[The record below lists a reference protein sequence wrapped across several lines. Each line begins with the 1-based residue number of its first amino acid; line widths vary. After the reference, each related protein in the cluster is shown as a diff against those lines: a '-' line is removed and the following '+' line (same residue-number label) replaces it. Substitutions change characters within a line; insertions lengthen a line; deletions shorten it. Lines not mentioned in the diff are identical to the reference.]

1 MRWDAAFAK
10 TGHCACCANGKP
22 SSCSARGGYGNS
34 PGAPT
39 FTDVLILQPELP
51 LDLPVGVPDGARLLK
66 AIHGLLD
73 VVVAK
78 LVQQC
83 HKVPAGGGPIQRV
96 QCIAEGWGENMRGC
110 SSLCRCRCIPGD
122 AQPLNPLHMRCAP
135 STPAATTLH
144 VVHPLLP
151 LLPTCLHWE
160 MGSWLSRTWYMT
172 DCTFQCCS
180 RGYPDTSLK
189 FTIPAK
195 REHDARTWDNHSS
208 HSTLH
213 HDQGEMTKGEG
224 PAQIISPP
232 SAVPHALTLQH
243 RRKTHGLTSSCWP
256 ENTAEDN
263 EPPPTSLL
271 PPQTCP
277 GVLIAL
283 LMRAALLK

>member
-22 SSCSARGGYGNS
+22 SSCSARGGNGNS

-110 SSLCRCRCIPGD
+110 SNLCRCSNPWGCSALGSSTHAMCTQHPSSHHPACGASITASSPHMLTLGD
-122 AQPLNPLHMRCAP
+122 GQLVEPD
-135 STPAATTLH
+135 
-144 VVHPLLP
+144 VVHDRLHLP
-151 LLPTCLHWE
+151 
-160 MGSWLSRTWYMT
+160 
-172 DCTFQCCS
+172 
-180 RGYPDTSLK
+180 
-189 FTIPAK
+189 
-195 REHDARTWDNHSS
+195 
-208 HSTLH
+208 
-213 HDQGEMTKGEG
+213 
-224 PAQIISPP
+224 
-232 SAVPHALTLQH
+232 
-243 RRKTHGLTSSCWP
+243 
-256 ENTAEDN
+256 
-263 EPPPTSLL
+263 
-271 PPQTCP
+271 
-277 GVLIAL
+277 VL
-283 LMRAALLK
+283 